1 MVEER
6 GTHRMSQRTATVR
19 QIRALRTAMGSVIA
33 NALDDPEVVEVL
45 LNPDGS
51 LWIDRVGSGRSA
63 TGIHLS
69 SNAAERLIRLVA
81 IAMGVE
87 VHSGAPSV
95 CVELLERGER
105 FEGVLPPIVRAPMF
119 AIRKRAIGVIRLA
132 DYVREQILT
141 QTQSDFLR
149 QAIRTRLNILIAGGP
164 ATGKTT
170 LANALLQEV
179 AITKDRVIVLEDT
192 LELQCIAEDH
202 IPLRTQRGSVSMA
215 ELVRSTLRLRPDR
228 IVVGEIRGTEALD
241 LLNAWGTDYP
251 GGIATIHAGS
261 VLAALNQL
269 EQLVLQTAAT
279 TPRSLIART
288 IGIVIYIG
296 VRGRARRIEDI
307 VRVGASTTKGY
318 RLRCIP

>member
-6 GTHRMSQRTATVR
+6 GTHRTSQSNVTAR

-63 TGIHLS
+63 TGIQFS
-69 SNAAERLIRLVA
+69 SHAAERLIRLVA

-87 VHSGAPSV
+87 VHSDAPSV

-119 AIRKRAIGVIRLA
+119 AIRKRAIGVMRLEH
-132 DYVREQILT
+132 YVREQILT
-141 QTQSDFLR
+141 QAQADFLS
-149 QAIRTRLNILIAGGP
+149 QAVRTRLNILIAGGP
-164 ATGKTT
+164 ATGKST

-179 AITKDRVIVLEDT
+179 ATTKDRVIVLEDT
-192 LELQCIAEDH
+192 VELQCIAEDH
-202 IPLRTQRGSVSMA
+202 IPFRTRRGSVSMA

-228 IVVGEIRGTEALD
+228 IVLGEIRGTEALD

-261 VLAALNQL
+261 ALAAL
-269 EQLVLQTAAT
+269 ERVERLVQQAVAT
-279 TPRSLIART
+279 TPRSVIART
-288 IGIVIYIG
+288 IGIVIYVAG
-296 VRGRARRIEDI
+296 RGRARRIEDI
-307 VRVGASTTKGY
+307 VRVGGRSAKGY
-318 RLRCIP
+318 QLKRIP